1 MWYGKESCTN
11 TIKEPSNY
19 SRNSIK
25 IRHVRRSVNAQAAAL
40 AGLAASLTLPPE
52 RQVNITVGERRV
64 LQSLTQFPEFEQA
77 ITTVD
82 ITEDDW
88 RYPYVEYH
96 QHGRLPADRAKRAEV
111 RRRAPRFVLD
121 FD

>member
-25 IRHVRRSVNAQAAAL
+25 IRHVTRSVNAQAAAL

-52 RQVNITVGERRV
+52 RQVKITVGER
-64 LQSLTQFPEFEQA
+64 SS
-77 ITTVD
+77 I
-82 ITEDDW
+82 
-88 RYPYVEYH
+88 
-96 QHGRLPADRAKRAEV
+96 
-111 RRRAPRFVLD
+111 LD
-121 FD
+121 PISGV